1 MILYEVGGIDI
12 WYLLPCQGQE
22 EQKTLDLCRNFFSE
36 EAIQDTFLLT
46 YDCMRRYQ
54 GAWHLEK
61 KLVFP
66 ASVLLESEN
75 ENVLKYELRQ
85 NWEVVGRSKDILKVS
100 LEEEKFL
107 RFLCGKKKHMGMSKG
122 VIFGGV
128 TIVTEGPLK
137 GVEAHICKIDRHKR
151 MARLQMPKGKNIRY
165 LLAGLEIM
173 EKDV

>member
-1 MILYEVGGIDI
+1 M
-12 WYLLPCQGQE
+12 
-22 EQKTLDLCRNFFSE
+22 
-36 EAIQDTFLLT
+36 
-46 YDCMRRYQ
+46 
-54 GAWHLEK
+54 EK

-66 ASVLLESEN
+66 ANVLLESEN

-128 TIVTEGPLK
+128 TRVTEGPLK

-151 MARLQMPKGKNIRY
+151 MARLQMPKGRNIRY